1 MPQMTFTFS
10 SPSDVRFICLYCRY
24 LWLCSG
30 WGIEDCEL
38 SDFETR
44 SAVDQWS
51 ANQSVVLEV
60 PGSIPAADK
69 EKFGVRTCFTDT
81 VHHPS
86 DQDVI

>member
-44 SAVDQWS
+44 NAVDQWS
-51 ANQSVVLEV
+51 GNQSVVLEV
-60 PGSIPAADK
+60 QVL
-69 EKFGVRTCFTDT
+69 KF
-81 VHHPS
+81 S
-86 DQDVI
+86 